1 MATVTRETFAKPR
14 SWLGVTAIDSS
25 ADSITVNGKDITFIC
40 VSGNIWLNFSTTAV
54 ANTTAILLTAGQSLD
69 VNIAGNLSI
78 ISDGSGG
85 FYQYIIWSN

>member
-1 MATVTRETFAKPR
+1 MANVTRETFARPK
-14 SWLGVTAIDSS
+14 SWLGVTAIDAS
-25 ADSITVNGKDITFIC
+25 ADSITVNGRDITFIN

-69 VNIAGNLSI
+69 INVAGNLSI

-85 FYQYIIWSN
+85 TYQYILC